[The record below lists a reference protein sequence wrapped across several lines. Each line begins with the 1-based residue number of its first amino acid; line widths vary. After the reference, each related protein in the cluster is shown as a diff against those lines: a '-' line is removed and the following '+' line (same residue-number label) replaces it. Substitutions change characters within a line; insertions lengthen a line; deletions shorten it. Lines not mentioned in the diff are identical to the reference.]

1 MTSVDR
7 QEQDLPDAKDSA
19 ATPPRRIDF
28 LDLLRG
34 PAALC
39 VVWDHLAA
47 TWPDQSGKVWPPA
60 ESLRTHLLEPLGIIQ
75 DLGAFGVCL
84 FFLISGYVITHV
96 AQRETRGEFL
106 LKRLF
111 RIYPPLIVSILLT
124 VAIESLRSGGI
135 PWIASEILLSFTLAN
150 YLIVPQ
156 IVIQGVAW
164 TLVIEVVFYA
174 LIWLMMPLARNHAR
188 TLIVIQSS
196 FVALVVLESRNW
208 GPELF
213 LFSVSASYLPFLL
226 VGQTLYQGLHTRK
239 LGFGEVFAA
248 VLVQLALAIYGF
260 AALQPELL
268 KPGNSFLLSFVYAL
282 LVFLGAQLYADRLIV
297 PGVARRAA
305 DLSYSLYLLHPIVG
319 FAVLDG
325 LAGWLRFDIAFWTAV
340 LAVVAA
346 SWLCWVSVERPSQ
359 ALGRRLAQKLGALNS
374 GKRP

>member
-1 MTSVDR
+1 MPT
-7 QEQDLPDAKDSA
+7 
-19 ATPPRRIDF
+19 RRIDF

-47 TWPDQSGKVWPPA
+47 TWPEQSGKVWPPA
-60 ESLRTHLLEPLGIIQ
+60 ELLRTHLLEPLGLIQ

-106 LKRLF
+106 LKRIF
-111 RIYPPLIVSILLT
+111 RIYPPLIVSILLI
-124 VAIESLRSGGI
+124 VAIEAPGSGKI
-135 PWIASEILLSFTLAN
+135 PWTVSEVLLSFTLAN

-164 TLVIEVVFYA
+164 TLVIEMVFYG
-174 LIWLMMPLARNHAR
+174 LIWLMMPLARNHVHI
-188 TLIVIQSS
+188 LIVIQSC
-196 FVALVVLESRNW
+196 FVALVALLSRNL
-208 GPELF
+208 GHEFF
-213 LFSVSASYLPFLL
+213 LFSVSVSYLPFLF
-226 VGQTLYQGLHTRK
+226 VGQILYFGLHLRK
-239 LGFGEVFAA
+239 LGFAEVFVAG
-248 VLVQLALAIYGF
+248 LIQLAAAIYAFGSV
-260 AALQPELL
+260 QPEFL

-282 LVFLGAQLYADRLIV
+282 VVFLGAQLYADRLAIPAV
-297 PGVARRAA
+297 IRRAS

-359 ALGRRLAQKLGALNS
+359 ALGRRLARHLTDLNQ
-374 GKRP
+374 RRRT